1 MRAIFTPRAC
11 SAETETVP
19 WLAIDFE
26 EFALRRVALVLWLL
40 VVVFVALVWES
51 PPGCVPD
58 DEAAPFCAVAVEE
71 PADAVQALSL
81 TCTAPFAFGAEGFAP
96 ECC

>member
-19 WLAIDFE
+19 CLAIEFE
-26 EFALRRVALVLWLL
+26 EFALRRVALVLWFL
-40 VVVFVALVWES
+40 VVVFVALVCE
-51 PPGCVPD
+51 PPPACVPD
-58 DEAAPFCAVAVEE
+58 DEAAPFCAAAEE

-81 TCTAPFAFGAEGFAP
+81 ICAAPFAFVAEGFAP